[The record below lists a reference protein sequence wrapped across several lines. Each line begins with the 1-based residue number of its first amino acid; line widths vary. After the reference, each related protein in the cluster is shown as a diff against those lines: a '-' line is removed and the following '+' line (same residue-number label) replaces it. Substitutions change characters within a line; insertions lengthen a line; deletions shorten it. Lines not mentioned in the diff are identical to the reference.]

1 MNRQYPIGTFT
12 WEGTITSEQRQQW
25 IAEIEHL
32 PAKLRALVE
41 GLSEQQLETPYREGG
56 WTIRQV
62 VHHIA
67 DSHMNSIARFKLA
80 LTEDVPTIKPYDE
93 AKWVALGDSID
104 VDVEV
109 SLALIEA
116 LHRKWVILLQSMTE
130 QDFQRTF
137 YHPDSQQE
145 IRLDYNVGLY
155 AWHGNHHAA
164 HIELAKQNI
173 AVGN

>member
-12 WEGTITSEQRQQW
+12 WEGTITPAQRQQW

-41 GLSEQQLETPYREGG
+41 GLNEQQLETPYREGG

-67 DSHMNSIARFKLA
+67 DSHMNSITRFKLA

-137 YHPDSQQE
+137 YHPDSKQE

-164 HIELAKQNI
+164 HIELAKQLLN
-173 AVGN
+173 

>member
-1 MNRQYPIGTFT
+1 MDRQYPVGTFT
-12 WEGTITSEQRQQW
+12 WEGIITLEQRQQW
-25 IAEIEHL
+25 ITEIEHL
-32 PAKLRALVE
+32 PTKLRALVQ
-41 GLSEQQLETPYREGG
+41 GLNEQQLETPYREGG

-67 DSHMNSIARFKLA
+67 DSHINSITRFKLA

-93 AKWVALGDSID
+93 AKWVTLGDSND

-116 LHRKWVILLQSMTE
+116 LHRKWVILLQSMTD
-130 QDFQRTF
+130 QDFQRAF
-137 YHPDSQQE
+137 YHPDSKQE

-164 HIELAKQNI
+164 HIELAKRDI
-173 AVGN
+173 GM